1 MLPKLGG
8 VNPGTLRTSGGDSRL
23 PLPHM
28 VRMQAP
34 TFDTSYARLPER
46 FYEQARLQPVKAPRL
61 LMLNRPLADE
71 LGLDAE
77 WLASDAGV
85 AMLAGNAMP
94 ESAAGIALAY
104 AGHQFGHFN
113 PQLGDGRA
121 LLVGELVDRQ
131 GGRRDLQLKGSGRT
145 RFSRGGDGRSALGPA
160 LREYLISEAMHAL
173 GIPTT
178 RSLAVVA
185 TGEHVAREDF
195 QPGGIV
201 ARVAA
206 SHVRVGTFQFFAA
219 RGDTEAL
226 ALLVR
231 NVIERHYPTLATHEN
246 PPLALLQTV
255 IGRQASLIA
264 DWMNVG
270 FIHGVMNTDNMA
282 VSGETIDFGPCAFMD
297 AYDPGQVFSSIDH
310 MGRYAYGNQP
320 RIAQWNL
327 ARLAE
332 TLLPLIDADGEKAVA
347 LATEEIGRFPQRFE
361 EAVTAGLRRK
371 LGLLEAQEGDLALA
385 QDLLQVMA
393 ANSADF
399 TLVFRR
405 LTDVPDSAR
414 ELFATTGGI
423 DSWIERWRTRLAAE
437 PGREPERLETM
448 GRANP
453 AFIPRNHQVE
463 AALAAAVAGDIGPFE
478 RLNRVLSRP
487 YDDQPENAELML
499 PPAEPDPGYRT
510 FCGT

>member
-1 MLPKLGG
+1 
-8 VNPGTLRTSGGDSRL
+8 
-23 PLPHM
+23 
-28 VRMQAP
+28 MQAP
-34 TFDTSYARLPER
+34 RFDTSYARLPER
-46 FYEQARLQPVKAPRL
+46 FYEQPALKPVQAPRL
-61 LMLNRPLADE
+61 LLLNRPLAGE
-71 LGLDAE
+71 LGLDPD

-85 AMLAGNAMP
+85 AMLAGNALP
-94 ESAAGIALAY
+94 DTAAGIALAY

-121 LLVGELVDRQ
+121 LLVGEIVDSEGR
-131 GGRRDLQLKGSGRT
+131 RRDLQLKGSGRT

-206 SHVRVGTFQFFAA
+206 SHVRVGTFQYFAA
-219 RGDTEAL
+219 RGDQEAL
-226 ALLVR
+226 GILMRLVT
-231 NVIERHYPTLATHEN
+231 ERHYPTLATHEN
-246 PPLALLQTV
+246 PALALLESI

-264 DWMNVG
+264 GWMNIG

-297 AYDPGQVFSSIDH
+297 AYDPATVFSSIDH

-332 TLLPLIDADGEKAVA
+332 TLLPLIDPDGDRAVA
-347 LATEEIGRFPQRFE
+347 LASQAIGDFPKRFE

-371 LGLLEAQEGDLALA
+371 LGLLTAQDGDLALA

-393 ANSADF
+393 ANGADF
-399 TLVFRR
+399 TLAFRR
-405 LTDVPDSAR
+405 LGDEPDSLR
-414 ELFATTGGI
+414 DLFATTGGI
-423 DSWIERWRTRLAAE
+423 DSWLGRWRTRIAAE
-437 PGREPERLETM
+437 PGRDAERRETM
-448 GRANP
+448 RRANP
-453 AFIPRNHQVE
+453 AFIPRNHNVE
-463 AALAAAVAGDIGPFE
+463 AAIAAAVAGDLAPFE
-478 RLNRVLSRP
+478 RLHRALSRP
-487 YDDQPENAELML
+487 YDDQPDNTDLMP